1 LSKTPGSLDVARGI
15 ASHFGSRF
23 LRGYARGKI
32 GSDPAYAAVF
42 DRVPDMPLL
51 DVGCG
56 IGLLSFY
63 LRERGFRAP
72 IDGVDHDA
80 KKIAAANAIAARY
93 DGLTFRT
100 GDAREPLAFCGSV
113 VLLDLL
119 HYFDDPTQA
128 RILRNAASCVP
139 PGGAVIVRDALR
151 DGSWRY
157 RVTYAQEWF
166 SRVIRW
172 LKAER
177 LNFPTRATLVE
188 AFEGFAIEETPLW
201 AATPFNNY
209 LFVFRRPSSGT
220 MNE

>member
-1 LSKTPGSLDVARGI
+1 MSSTSTTRELARRI
-15 ASHFGSRF
+15 ASHFDSRF

-42 DRVPDMPLL
+42 DRVAEMPLL

-72 IDGVDHDA
+72 IDGLDHDA

-93 DGLTFRT
+93 EGLTFRT
-100 GDAREPLAFCGSV
+100 GDAREPLAFRGSV
-113 VLLDLL
+113 ILLDLL
-119 HYFDDPTQA
+119 HYFDDATQTQ
-128 RILRNAASCVP
+128 ILRNAAACVP

-151 DGSWRY
+151 DDSWRY
-157 RVTYAQEWF
+157 RITYAQESF
-166 SRVIRW
+166 ARGIRW

-177 LNFPTRATLVE
+177 LNFPTRATLVG
-188 AFEGFAIEETPLW
+188 AFDGFAIEERPLW
-201 AATPFNNY
+201 GATPFNNY
-209 LFVFRRPSSGT
+209 LFVFRRPSSGIT
-220 MNE
+220 NE

>member
-1 LSKTPGSLDVARGI
+1 MSDPSSNGDVARRI
-15 ASHFGSRF
+15 ASHFDSRF

-42 DRVPDMPLL
+42 DRLPDAPLL

-72 IDGVDHDA
+72 IAGVDHDA
-80 KKIAAANAIAARY
+80 KKVAAASAIAARY
-93 DGLTFRT
+93 DGLVFRT
-100 GDAREPLAFCGSV
+100 GDAREPLAFRGSV
-113 VLLDLL
+113 ILLDLL
-119 HYFDDPTQA
+119 HYFDDATQE
-128 RILRNAASCVP
+128 RILRNAAACVP

-157 RVTYAQEWF
+157 RVTYAQEAF

-177 LNFPTRATLVE
+177 LNFPARATLVE
-188 AFEGFAIEETPLW
+188 AFEGFTIEETPLW
-201 AATPFNNY
+201 GATPFNNY
-209 LFVFRRPSSGT
+209 LFVFRRPSSGMT
-220 MNE
+220 NE

>member
-1 LSKTPGSLDVARGI
+1 MTTARADVARRI
-15 ASHFGSRF
+15 ASHFDSRF

-42 DRVPDMPLL
+42 DRVPEMPLL

-72 IDGVDHDA
+72 IDGIDHDA

-93 DGLTFRT
+93 DGLTFRA
-100 GDAREPLAFCGSV
+100 GDAREPLAFRGSV
-113 VLLDLL
+113 AMLDLL
-119 HYFDDPTQA
+119 HYFDDAAQA
-128 RILRNAASCVP
+128 QILRNAAACIA
-139 PGGAVIVRDALR
+139 PGGVLIVRDALR

-157 RVTYAQEWF
+157 RVTYAQESF
-166 SRVIRW
+166 ARGIRW

-177 LNFPTRATLVE
+177 LNFPTRATLVS
-188 AFEGFAIEETPLW
+188 ALEGFAIEERPLW
-201 AATPFNNY
+201 GATPFNNY
-209 LFVFRRPSSGT
+209 LFVFRRPGAGT
-220 MNE
+220 TNA